1 MISNEGLS
9 GSMFGTG
16 RLLDDL
22 VEFVY
27 SGAGC
32 RLLLMGDTA
41 QLPPVGEEQS
51 PALATEALK
60 GYGLNVIEVDLTQV
74 VRQVQSSGILWNAT
88 QIRKLIAED
97 EGVWLPKIRVSGFPD
112 MQVGRGDDLIDTL
125 TGCYEKDGMDETIV
139 VCRSNKRANIYNKGI
154 RAQILYREDELN
166 TGDLLMVAKNNYF
179 WTEKYKE
186 MDFIANGEIA
196 VVRRVRRTRELY
208 GFRFAE
214 VLLAFPDQNDFELE
228 ANLLLDTLHSAA
240 PALPKTEN
248 DRLFYSVLED
258 YVDITVKRERVEQ
271 IDESAPILVAT
282 GPLTDG
288 KLADEIGALTG
299 DERLH
304 FYDAVAPIVTAES
317 LDYNKVFAA
326 SRYGR
331 GDADYLN
338 CPFNKAEY
346 EAFHAALAA
355 AERAPLH
362 DFDTGAEQNAQPDP
376 DAHGKKADTVTV
388 YEGCMPIEI
397 MAARGA
403 DTMRFGPLR
412 PVGLIDPRTGH
423 RPWAN
428 VQLRAENKDRTLY
441 NIVGFQ
447 TNLKWGEQ
455 KRVFSMIPGL
465 ENAEFVRYGVM
476 HRNTFLDAPRVLS
489 AQLCLKEHPN
499 VFFAGQITGFE
510 GYMERA
516 ACGLL
521 AARSIYAR
529 LTGRQLPPPP
539 VDTMCGALIQYLT
552 TENKH
557 FQPMGANMGILPPLP
572 VETRPRDK
580 RLRYMAVAE
589 RAVASFQQWLD
600 STSL

>member
-1 MISNEGLS
+1 MINNYLERQIKENFPYQPTFEQEIAVKSLSEFLLSTANDTVFVLRGYAGTGKTSLVGALVKAMDKLQQKSVLLAPTGRAAKVFSAYAGHPAFTIHKKIYRQQSFSNEVSNFSINDNLTTHTLYIVDEASMISNEGLS

-88 QIRKLIAED
+88 QIRQLIAED
-97 EGVWLPKIRVSGFPD
+97 ECFSLPKIKVSGFPD
-112 MQVGRGDDLIDTL
+112 IQVVRGDELIDTL
-125 TGCYEKDGMDETIV
+125 TDCYEKDGMDETIV

-228 ANLLLDTLHSAA
+228 ANLLLDTLHSDA

-258 YVDITVKRERVEQ
+258 YVDITVKRERMKKMKADPHYNALQVKYAYAVTCHKAQGGQWQNVFLDQGYMSDEYLTPDYFRWLYTAFTRASKTLYLVNYPEEQ
-271 IDESAPILVAT
+271 IE
-282 GPLTDG
+282 
-288 KLADEIGALTG
+288 
-299 DERLH
+299 
-304 FYDAVAPIVTAES
+304 
-317 LDYNKVFAA
+317 
-326 SRYGR
+326 
-331 GDADYLN
+331 
-338 CPFNKAEY
+338 
-346 EAFHAALAA
+346 
-355 AERAPLH
+355 
-362 DFDTGAEQNAQPDP
+362 
-376 DAHGKKADTVTV
+376 
-388 YEGCMPIEI
+388 
-397 MAARGA
+397 
-403 DTMRFGPLR
+403 
-412 PVGLIDPRTGH
+412 
-423 RPWAN
+423 
-428 VQLRAENKDRTLY
+428 
-441 NIVGFQ
+441 
-447 TNLKWGEQ
+447 
-455 KRVFSMIPGL
+455 
-465 ENAEFVRYGVM
+465 
-476 HRNTFLDAPRVLS
+476 
-489 AQLCLKEHPN
+489 
-499 VFFAGQITGFE
+499 
-510 GYMERA
+510 
-516 ACGLL
+516 
-521 AARSIYAR
+521 
-529 LTGRQLPPPP
+529 
-539 VDTMCGALIQYLT
+539 
-552 TENKH
+552 
-557 FQPMGANMGILPPLP
+557 
-572 VETRPRDK
+572 
-580 RLRYMAVAE
+580 
-589 RAVASFQQWLD
+589 
-600 STSL
+600 